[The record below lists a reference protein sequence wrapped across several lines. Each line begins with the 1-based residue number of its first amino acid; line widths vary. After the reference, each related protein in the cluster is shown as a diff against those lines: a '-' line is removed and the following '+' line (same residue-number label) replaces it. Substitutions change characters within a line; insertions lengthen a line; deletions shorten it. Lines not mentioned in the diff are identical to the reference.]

1 MNPYRRVS
9 PAIAAGLTFCVS
21 ALLSSGSVFAD
32 ERIAMPLGAL
42 VCKDIEPAIEH
53 ARLVRQPTAKGLQE
67 FVDTQIGSEAC
78 RVIKSEVA
86 VAVVDVDKR
95 GFALVAED
103 QGEPGW
109 TDAENLW
116 GYFDTPAKVKA
127 WKKP

>member
-1 MNPYRRVS
+1 MDPHRRVS
-9 PAIAAGLTFCVS
+9 LAIVAGLTFCGTT
-21 ALLSSGSVFAD
+21 LLSSGGAFAE

-42 VCKDIEPAIEH
+42 VCKDIEPAIAH
-53 ARLVRQPTAKGLQE
+53 ARLVRQPTTKGLQE
-67 FVDTQIGSEAC
+67 FVDTQIGSGAC
-78 RVIKSEVA
+78 RVIKSEVT

-103 QGEPGW
+103 QSEPQW

-116 GYFDTPAKVKA
+116 GYFDTPAKVKN